1 MANETI
7 LILFDLL
14 VISKAWRPH
23 SDAKVVF
30 SNLWSPL
37 TLISQANK
45 TKFRNFTISS
55 TTTD

>member
-23 SDAKVVF
+23 SDAAAVYSKAM
-30 SNLWSPL
+30 SPL

-45 TKFRNFTISS
+45 TKFRNFNISS